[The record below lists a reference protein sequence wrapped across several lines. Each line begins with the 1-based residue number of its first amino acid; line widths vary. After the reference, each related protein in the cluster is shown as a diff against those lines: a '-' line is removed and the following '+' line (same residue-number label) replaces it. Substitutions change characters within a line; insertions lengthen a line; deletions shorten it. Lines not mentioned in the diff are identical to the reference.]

1 MNKIKVLVHGQVQGV
16 GFRYWVRRKYEKL
29 GIVGE
34 VFNNK
39 DGTVGAEFEGD
50 EKQVKQM
57 LEYFKKG
64 PPLARVDKVAI
75 LD

>member
-34 VFNNK
+34 VFNNE

-50 EKQVKQM
+50 EKQAEKM
-57 LEYFKKG
+57 MEYFKQG
-64 PPLARVDKVAI
+64 PPLARVDKIDI
-75 LD
+75 LN